1 MLTINK
7 RIKKEDN
14 SLKIKLVLHKTASNE
29 YYTEFN
35 KYFIFSTE
43 SYRSVINETILLLLF
58 SIFVLH
64 KRLACTYYIIRATYY
79 ILYKQVYSHIEVH
92 RIKTV
97 SSNEKNQ
104 LWNNIQKNVVIRY
117 TAAPSCMYIHHRPPS
132 TE

>member
-1 MLTINK
+1 MYTAIMPTRDK
-7 RIKKEDN
+7 RIKKKEDN

-43 SYRSVINETILLLLF
+43 SYRSVINETILLLLLF

-79 ILYKQVYSHIEVH
+79 I
-92 RIKTV
+92 
-97 SSNEKNQ
+97 
-104 LWNNIQKNVVIRY
+104 
-117 TAAPSCMYIHHRPPS
+117 
-132 TE
+132 